1 MGVLLKEG
9 VPEQRV
15 VRHAF
20 REIHKGFIHD
30 QANAALLRPQAEAQ
44 HVGLREEEAGRIA
57 RIDKEQ
63 GADVL
68 AGKEFHQVVRRVAE
82 IPGSGMEGHHH
93 IRGRP
98 VGIFLKGGVDDAH
111 FPFHAG
117 HERLDEFRRA
127 IADADVF
134 LADAEVFC
142 GQQAVDPHAG
152 RVFPHQVLKVRLEF
166 GHEALVGEVWIDQVA
181 EIPDAWVAPVA
192 AVPGLHQAQVFL
204 PVWCEHGSRYVQILD
219 VVYFIPCFAAETQ
232 GLDFRFVQQGDDPQ
246 HLLVIF
252 VVAQGFAV
260 SGEEGD
266 VVGTGEIPVE
276 FVNVDGL
283 EVFRFFL

>member
-1 MGVLLKEG
+1 
-9 VPEQRV
+9 
-15 VRHAF
+15 
-20 REIHKGFIHD
+20 
-30 QANAALLRPQAEAQ
+30 
-44 HVGLREEEAGRIA
+44 
-57 RIDKEQ
+57 
-63 GADVL
+63 
-68 AGKEFHQVVRRVAE
+68 
-82 IPGSGMEGHHH
+82 MEGHHH

-266 VVGTGEIPVE
+266 VVGTEKSLL
-276 FVNVDGL
+276 NL
-283 EVFRFFL
+283 